1 MNLYLKPFF
10 LEKQRFLE
18 DFIDKLNWY
27 RFTFFKNDSVVA
39 LMQVWWHCLKRQ
51 CDLVT
56 WRK

>member
-27 RFTFFKNDSVVA
+27 RLTFFKNDSVVA
-39 LMQVWWHCLKRQ
+39 LMQI
-51 CDLVT
+51 
-56 WRK
+56 